1 MKSNLWLSVSLH
13 LLVIAATTLSS
24 PFSVTR
30 DNDFDEVIRVTAVL
44 PEALPTPEPI
54 KPLEIPEAIA
64 DIVDDDPE
72 IEINDLTT
80 KPAVKIDKPK
90 PEPKPKKEEAK
101 KPAKQVAETEE
112 SSDAQ
117 EPEESET
124 EVEEASGGQF
134 AGATIDNASFDY
146 PIWFRQAF
154 VKIARNFRHG
164 TMSDGSLVCTIY
176 FQVLASGRVSGLSV
190 EESSGFSAFDDACM
204 EAVSRS
210 APFPPLPRDFR
221 DEIIGITIPFTN
233 R

>member
-1 MKSNLWLSVSLH
+1 MKSNLWLSISLH

-24 PFSVTR
+24 PFGVTKKH
-30 DNDFDEVIRVTAVL
+30 DFGEVIRVTAVL
-44 PEALPTPEPI
+44 PEALPTPEPL
-54 KPLEIPEAIA
+54 KPLEIPEAVA
-64 DIVDDDPE
+64 DIAEDDPE

-80 KPAVKIDKPK
+80 KPAVKIDKPE
-90 PEPKPKKEEAK
+90 PEPKKEEAK
-101 KPAKQVAETEE
+101 KPVKKAAETEK

-117 EPEESET
+117 EPEKSET
-124 EVEEASGGQF
+124 EVTEASGGQF

-176 FQVLASGRVSGLSV
+176 FQVLASGRVSGLTV
-190 EESSGFSAFDDACM
+190 EESSGFTAFDDACM